1 MTPTLDAI
9 ANHLDTLLG
18 VSTIPDYPNAING
31 VQCAHRGPVRAVAS
45 AVDASE
51 QTIRLASEAG
61 ANLLLVHHGLFWAG
75 LQPLT
80 SHHYARVRL
89 LFEHD
94 MAVYSVHL
102 PLDAHSRFGN
112 SRLLADLLGF
122 SVGGGF
128 AYHENT
134 PCGVQGTADI
144 ATAELF
150 ASVDSFSRTHG
161 GAAVAS
167 AIAPHQRTKRWAIC
181 SGTGAGVSTLDEASA
196 AGIDTLIVGEGPHW
210 TAVDAPERGLTIIYA
225 GHYATETLGVR
236 AVGADLALT
245 FGIPHH
251 AVDAPTGL

>member
-1 MTPTLDAI
+1 MTAPLEAIARYLDA
-9 ANHLDTLLG
+9 HLG
-18 VSTIPDYPNAING
+18 VSIIPDYPNAVNG

-51 QTIRLASEAG
+51 QTIRLAAAAG
-61 ANLLLVHHGLFWAG
+61 ANLLLVHHGLFWGG

-80 SHHYARVRL
+80 SHRYTRVRL
-89 LFEHD
+89 LFDHD
-94 MAVYSVHL
+94 MAVYAVHL

-112 SRLLADLLGF
+112 SRLLANLLGLT
-122 SVGGGF
+122 VDGGF
-128 AYHENT
+128 AYHEGT
-134 PCGVQGTADI
+134 PCGVQGTADV

-150 ASVDSFSRTHG
+150 ASVDSFSRTNG

-167 AIAPHQRTKRWAIC
+167 AVAPHQRTKRWAIC
-181 SGTGAGVSTLDEASA
+181 SGVGAGVSTLNEASA
-196 AGIDTLIVGEGPHW
+196 ASIDTLIVGEGPHW
-210 TAVDAPERGLTIIYA
+210 TAVDAPERGLTIVYA

-236 AVGADLALT
+236 AVGADLAQT

>member
-1 MTPTLDAI
+1 MTPTLKAI
-9 ANHLDTLLG
+9 ARHLDTLLD
-18 VSTIPDYPNAING
+18 VDSISDYPNAING
-31 VQCAHRGPVRAVAS
+31 VQCAHRGPVNGVAS

-51 QTIRLASEAG
+51 RTIRLAAAAG
-61 ANLLLVHHGLFWAG
+61 ANLLLVHHGLFWGG

-80 SHHYARVRL
+80 SHHYTRIRL
-89 LFEHD
+89 LFDHD

-102 PLDAHSRFGN
+102 PLDAHAQFGN
-112 SRLLADLLGF
+112 SRLLADLLELK
-122 SVGGGF
+122 VDGGF
-128 AYHENT
+128 AYHERT
-134 PCGVQGTADI
+134 PCGVQGTADVS
-144 ATAELF
+144 TAELF
-150 ASVDSFSRTHG
+150 ESVNAFSRANG

-167 AIAPHQRTKRWAIC
+167 ALAPHQRTKRWAIC
-181 SGTGAGVSTLDEASA
+181 SGAGAGVSTLDEAFA

-236 AVGADLALT
+236 AVGANLALT